1 MIHFPLPPEPDSF
14 DARVRQEGLAHL
26 REQGQDPAQPPP
38 GRALF
43 EMKRT
48 MANGGERSCEYWQLA
63 KDDLCEAYRNR
74 CVYSCF
80 QIEQETLASDKVV
93 SGHAID
99 HFRAIRIS
107 PAKLAYEWSNLR
119 WAWGVIDNHKGNAV
133 IPEDHDPT
141 RLQGDALVLTE
152 NLDGLLIVV
161 PNPKLSAAEQARLA
175 NTVAKLGLNQSAVA
189 LARKDCYDDFIAN
202 AEIYG
207 CDFMRERQPFVYEFM
222 AAVSG

>member
-1 MIHFPLPPEPDSF
+1 
-14 DARVRQEGLAHL
+14 
-26 REQGQDPAQPPP
+26 
-38 GRALF
+38 
-43 EMKRT
+43 MKRT

-80 QIEQETLASDKVV
+80 QIEQETLASGKVV

-107 PAKLAYEWSNLR
+107 PAKLVYEWSNLR

-141 RLQGDALVLTE
+141 CLQGDALVLAE
-152 NLDGLLIVV
+152 NHDGLLIVV

-175 NTVAKLGLNQSAVA
+175 DTVAKLGLNQSAVA
-189 LARKDCYDDFIAN
+189 LARKDCYDDFIVH

-207 CDFMRERQPFVYEFM
+207 RDFMRERQPFVYEFI
-222 AAVSG
+222 AAVS